1 MGIKMK
7 IGFIGMGIMG
17 KPMCKNLI
25 KNGHDCQVYDIIKE
39 SRDEMAAAGASV
51 CTSAAEAVAG
61 RDLVITML
69 PDSPQV
75 KEVLLGGSQGEDGIA
90 YSMEKGC
97 IYVDMSSIAPAMSK
111 EIGAVLAARGI
122 KMLDAPV
129 SGGEPKAADGTLSIM
144 AGGEKEVFEQV
155 KEVLL
160 CMGSS
165 AVYCGELG
173 AGNTAKL
180 ANQIVVALNIAA
192 CAEAFTLAKKAGADP
207 NLVLAAIRGGLAGS
221 TVMEAKVPMMLAGDT
236 KPGFRID
243 LHIKDLKNALE
254 AGHEAGM
261 GLPFTAQVMEMM
273 RQLSADGFGGSDHSV
288 IAHYYEKLAGVA
300 LQDEKA

>member
-17 KPMCKNLI
+17 KPRCKNLI
-25 KNGHDCQVYDIIKE
+25 KNGHGCQVYDIIKE
-39 SRDEMAAAGASV
+39 PRDEMAA
-51 CTSAAEAVAG
+51 
-61 RDLVITML
+61 
-69 PDSPQV
+69 
-75 KEVLLGGSQGEDGIA
+75 
-90 YSMEKGC
+90 
-97 IYVDMSSIAPAMSK
+97 
-111 EIGAVLAARGI
+111 
-122 KMLDAPV
+122 
-129 SGGEPKAADGTLSIM
+129 
-144 AGGEKEVFEQV
+144 
-155 KEVLL
+155 
-160 CMGSS
+160 
-165 AVYCGELG
+165 
-173 AGNTAKL
+173 
-180 ANQIVVALNIAA
+180 
-192 CAEAFTLAKKAGADP
+192 AGADP

-273 RQLSADGFGGSDHSV
+273 RQLSADGFGGSDHSA